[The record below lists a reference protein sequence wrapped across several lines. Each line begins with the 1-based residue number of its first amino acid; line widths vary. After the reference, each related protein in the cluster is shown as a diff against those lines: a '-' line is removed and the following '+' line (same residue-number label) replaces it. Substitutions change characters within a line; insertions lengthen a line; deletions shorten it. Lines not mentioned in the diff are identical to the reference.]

1 MSILDSIDYAAFG
14 MIQPGARVV
23 LTEGV
28 SFYDKGDRGTVL
40 HNGVDEAACTAYVQ
54 FEGGAKAYL
63 PIFALAVEPREFR
76 IRTGRRIRAVSYATE
91 AEAADAAE
99 ERGLLAFDVVE
110 VQHTA
115 RYTVTQLSDFTQASP
130 PASTHPDACIA

>member
-14 MIQPGARVV
+14 MIRPGTRVV
-23 LTEGV
+23 LTDAV

-40 HNGVDEAACTAYVQ
+40 HNGVDEAACTAFVQ
-54 FEGGAKAYL
+54 FDGGAMAYL
-63 PIFALAVEPREFR
+63 PIFALTVEQREFR

-115 RYTVTQLSDFTQASP
+115 CYTVTHLPALTQA
-130 PASTHPDACIA
+130 